1 MLCRTSLASETQ
13 ENVSEAASPG
23 PLLSGV
29 LVTSLSAPVGMF
41 PVMPPLGCWR
51 ALCTCLE
58 PHLQNSGRRQLWVLE
73 PRPGR
78 AGLEQELGLSHSCF
92 LPLTT

>member
-29 LVTSLSAPVGMF
+29 LVTSLSCSCRDVSSHAASGLLENSLHLSGASPAEF
-41 PVMPPLGCWR
+41 WQEAALG
-51 ALCTCLE
+51 
-58 PHLQNSGRRQLWVLE
+58 SGAKAWQGRTGTGI
-73 PRPGR
+73 RP
-78 AGLEQELGLSHSCF
+78 
-92 LPLTT
+92 

>member
-29 LVTSLSAPVGMF
+29 LVTSLSCSCRDVSSHATSGLLESSLHLSGASPAEF
-41 PVMPPLGCWR
+41 WQEAALG
-51 ALCTCLE
+51 
-58 PHLQNSGRRQLWVLE
+58 SGAKAWQ
-73 PRPGR
+73 GR
-78 AGLEQELGLSHSCF
+78 AGTGIR
-92 LPLTT
+92 P